1 MKNNY
6 RTNSDLS
13 GALSNIRIV
22 LSRPIYGGNIGAVCR
37 AMSNMGLS
45 DLAVAGSTVADMNE
59 ARKMACWAH
68 HILKSRRETQTLVEA
83 VSDCTLVMG
92 ATARQGL
99 YRQHAKTPREWIPTI
114 LETAK
119 TGKVALLFGPE
130 DNGLNNDELAL
141 CSQLIEIPSC
151 PEYRSLNLSH
161 AVMICAYEIYT
172 ASGCFEPK
180 QEKSPEATSI
190 LKERM
195 FAMWEQTLLD
205 IGFMKDDKAKHMML
219 GVRRIFSRGQLT
231 QDDVRIL
238 MGIARQATWCARE
251 MRKQAAHGLK
261 HDSGNTTH

>member
-45 DLAVAGSTVADMNE
+45 DLAIAGSTVADMNE
-59 ARKMACWAH
+59 ARKMACWADQ
-68 HILKSRRETQTLVEA
+68 ILKSRREMQTLVEA
-83 VSDCTLVMG
+83 ISDCTLVMG

-261 HDSGNTTH
+261 HDSGNTTY